1 MVRIFTHLNVL
12 REGTFII
19 GGGGG
24 GGWSLRGEGHQSNL
38 QAKGR
43 VTSFT

>member
-1 MVRIFTHLNVL
+1 MVCIFTHLNVL

-24 GGWSLRGEGHQSNL
+24 GGLEPERGGSSIKF
-38 QAKGR
+38 A
-43 VTSFT
+43 S